1 MDTGTL
7 VSLLGEGLLQT
18 LYMTVLG
25 TLMSYVI
32 GLPIGVSLIVTGP
45 NGIRPVAIYNKVMGF
60 IVNVIRSVPFL
71 ILMIALMPYI
81 RKVIGTGIGTS
92 ATTAALVV
100 AAAPFVARLVEQSLL
115 EVDPGVIEAA
125 QAMGAGNFQ
134 IIRKVLLLEA
144 RPSLL
149 NGAAVA
155 TINILG
161 YSAMAGI
168 VGGGG
173 LGDLAIRYGLY
184 RFQPSIMWI
193 TIIVLVILV
202 QILQE
207 AGIRI
212 AAKMDNRISEVHP
225 ALIRDKEF
233 TPFPFIIND
242 RGLPEKVDGLDLRHR
257 PKKKLDYRSIPE
269 EKHRKALDIVF
280 GITEKNKTPIPIIK
294 ATELIERFME
304 AYKTVGYDRRKN
316 CHYNLRQFLL
326 DRQVIEQTSLG
337 FVYNRDFHLDET
349 E

>member
-207 AGIRI
+207 VGIRV
-212 AAKMDNRISEVHP
+212 AAKMDNRI
-225 ALIRDKEF
+225 
-233 TPFPFIIND
+233 N
-242 RGLPEKVDGLDLRHR
+242 
-257 PKKKLDYRSIPE
+257 
-269 EKHRKALDIVF
+269 
-280 GITEKNKTPIPIIK
+280 
-294 ATELIERFME
+294 
-304 AYKTVGYDRRKN
+304 
-316 CHYNLRQFLL
+316 
-326 DRQVIEQTSLG
+326 
-337 FVYNRDFHLDET
+337 
-349 E
+349 

>member
-81 RKVIGTGIGTS
+81 RKVIGTGIGTG

-173 LGDLAIRYGLY
+173 LGNLAIRYGLY

-207 AGIRI
+207 AGIRF
-212 AAKMDNRISEVHP
+212 AARMDNRI
-225 ALIRDKEF
+225 
-233 TPFPFIIND
+233 N
-242 RGLPEKVDGLDLRHR
+242 
-257 PKKKLDYRSIPE
+257 
-269 EKHRKALDIVF
+269 
-280 GITEKNKTPIPIIK
+280 
-294 ATELIERFME
+294 
-304 AYKTVGYDRRKN
+304 
-316 CHYNLRQFLL
+316 
-326 DRQVIEQTSLG
+326 
-337 FVYNRDFHLDET
+337 
-349 E
+349 

>member
-115 EVDPGVIEAA
+115 EVDPGVVEAA

-193 TIIVLVILV
+193 TIVVLVILV

-212 AAKMDNRISEVHP
+212 AAKMDNRIS
-225 ALIRDKEF
+225 
-233 TPFPFIIND
+233 
-242 RGLPEKVDGLDLRHR
+242 
-257 PKKKLDYRSIPE
+257 
-269 EKHRKALDIVF
+269 
-280 GITEKNKTPIPIIK
+280 
-294 ATELIERFME
+294 
-304 AYKTVGYDRRKN
+304 
-316 CHYNLRQFLL
+316 
-326 DRQVIEQTSLG
+326 
-337 FVYNRDFHLDET
+337 
-349 E
+349 

>member
-25 TLMSYVI
+25 TVMSYVI

-100 AAAPFVARLVEQSLL
+100 AAAPFVAWLVEQSLL

-207 AGIRI
+207 AGIRF
-212 AAKMDNRISEVHP
+212 AARMDNRI
-225 ALIRDKEF
+225 
-233 TPFPFIIND
+233 N
-242 RGLPEKVDGLDLRHR
+242 
-257 PKKKLDYRSIPE
+257 
-269 EKHRKALDIVF
+269 
-280 GITEKNKTPIPIIK
+280 
-294 ATELIERFME
+294 
-304 AYKTVGYDRRKN
+304 
-316 CHYNLRQFLL
+316 
-326 DRQVIEQTSLG
+326 
-337 FVYNRDFHLDET
+337 
-349 E
+349 

>member
-45 NGIRPVAIYNKVMGF
+45 NGIKPVAIYNKVMGF

-207 AGIRI
+207 AGIRF
-212 AAKMDNRISEVHP
+212 AARMDNRI
-225 ALIRDKEF
+225 
-233 TPFPFIIND
+233 N
-242 RGLPEKVDGLDLRHR
+242 
-257 PKKKLDYRSIPE
+257 
-269 EKHRKALDIVF
+269 
-280 GITEKNKTPIPIIK
+280 
-294 ATELIERFME
+294 
-304 AYKTVGYDRRKN
+304 
-316 CHYNLRQFLL
+316 
-326 DRQVIEQTSLG
+326 
-337 FVYNRDFHLDET
+337 
-349 E
+349 

>member
-81 RKVIGTGIGTS
+81 RKVIGTGIGTG

-212 AAKMDNRISEVHP
+212 AAKMDNRI
-225 ALIRDKEF
+225 
-233 TPFPFIIND
+233 N
-242 RGLPEKVDGLDLRHR
+242 
-257 PKKKLDYRSIPE
+257 
-269 EKHRKALDIVF
+269 
-280 GITEKNKTPIPIIK
+280 
-294 ATELIERFME
+294 
-304 AYKTVGYDRRKN
+304 
-316 CHYNLRQFLL
+316 
-326 DRQVIEQTSLG
+326 
-337 FVYNRDFHLDET
+337 
-349 E
+349 